1 MRRGDVVLVSLDPAL
16 PGEAAKL
23 RPCVLVS
30 NDGANGVPE
39 RLGRGVVTVV
49 PITSNVSRVYPNF
62 EVGVLEPDA
71 LSSMG
76 LKVPSKVQASQLRA
90 VSVARLSGAIGHCP
104 AVVLV
109 ELDAAIRFHLSL

>member
-30 NDGANGVPE
+30 NDGANGVAE

-49 PITSNVSRVYPNF
+49 PITSNVARVYPSF
-62 EVGVLEPDA
+62 EVGVFDA
-71 LSSMG
+71 EELSAMG
-76 LKVPSKVQASQLRA
+76 LGTPSKAQAAQVRTLSI
-90 VSVARLSGAIGHCP
+90 ARIRGSIGRCPP
-104 AVVLV
+104 AVLA
-109 ELDAAIRFHLSL
+109 ELDTAIRFHLSL